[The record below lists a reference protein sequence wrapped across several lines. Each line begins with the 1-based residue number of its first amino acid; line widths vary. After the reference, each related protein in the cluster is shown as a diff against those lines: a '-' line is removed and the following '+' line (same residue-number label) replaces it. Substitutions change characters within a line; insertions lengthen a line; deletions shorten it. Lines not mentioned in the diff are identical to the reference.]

1 MSPEKLPK
9 VVCYDC
15 VNRHHLIARCPVCA
29 TGTLMTTC
37 SDDFNGVT
45 ETNCT
50 ECNEAVALYVLMK
63 ERRAWILAQSIEM
76 ITKRVT

>member
-1 MSPEKLPK
+1 
-9 VVCYDC
+9 
-15 VNRHHLIARCPVCA
+15 
-29 TGTLMTTC
+29 MTTC
-37 SDDFNGVT
+37 TDDFNGVT

-50 ECNEAVALYVLMK
+50 ECNEPVALYVLMK

>member
-1 MSPEKLPK
+1 MAFEKLPK
-9 VVCYDC
+9 VVCYGC
-15 VNRHHLIARCPVCA
+15 VNRYHLVARCPSCA

-37 SDDFNGVT
+37 KEDFNGVT

-63 ERRAWILAQSIEM
+63 ERRAWILAQPIEM
-76 ITKRVT
+76 VTKRVT